1 MTREVEFVWLP
12 DFSPN
17 VWAVFHEDT
26 VLITVLI
33 YYIDLRIRS
42 PNMNK
47 RCILEA
53 LFFEITYDLTN
64 TNHTGKIK
72 LPGDILSDL
81 KHMCKNFSCTV
92 I

>member
-1 MTREVEFVWLP
+1 MP

-17 VWAVFHEDT
+17 EWAVVLEEA

-33 YYIDLRIRS
+33 YYIDLRKRS

-47 RCILEA
+47 RWVLEAA
-53 LFFEITYDLTN
+53 LFFFKITYDLTN
-64 TNHTGKIK
+64 TNHPDKIK

-81 KHMCKNFSCTV
+81 KNTCKNFSCTL